1 MQFFHLFSFVV
12 VASYVAAL
20 PQPARL
26 SAKHSN
32 NVDTNLASGL
42 EARSYQP
49 VLNSHKD
56 SATLVSLKR
65 RDDSDEDGD
74 GLNLPP
80 LLTIDDNYEI
90 IDKFFTYDDFIS
102 ENMAATI
109 DRVGDGAVGFYKDG
123 EKAGKEIGD
132 PAGPMLKDILTGL
145 YMYMLP

>member
-1 MQFFHLFSFVV
+1 ML
-12 VASYVAAL
+12 
-20 PQPARL
+20 QPSL
-26 SAKHSN
+26 SQRGYLKVLEQCRYH
-32 NVDTNLASGL
+32 LASGL

-123 EKAGKEIGD
+123 EKAGKGD
-132 PAGPMLKDILTGL
+132 W
-145 YMYMLP
+145 